1 MHGGVRALKILLASV
16 FAVYLFVV
24 LAMVVIG
31 PLLMLRERR
40 RRREIVPRGPA

>member
-1 MHGGVRALKILLASV
+1 LKTLLAGV

-40 RRREIVPRGPA
+40 RRRTTAPNGPA